1 MLCGV
6 VGEGRETGVGGGGWA
21 LHVKLHA
28 DAARLAARFVTR
40 GCTEGRRR
48 SKNGWTLELY

>member
-1 MLCGV
+1 MRAERRGW
-6 VGEGRETGVGGGGWA
+6 GGVGIAREVARGCG
-21 LHVKLHA
+21 